1 MERFHV
7 RIAGDELVF
16 SAAHFVTLA
25 GDECEGIHGHDYHV
39 AAEVHGPLGDNHYV
53 VDFLTVRK
61 MLRAI
66 IGRLDHRMLLPAGH
80 PSIHIVTGDREI
92 EARFADRRWV
102 LPQSDCLL
110 LPIANT
116 TTELLAGYVARRL
129 LEELQA
135 AGEGSPA
142 SVRIEL
148 TEGGGFSAACEIG

>member
-7 RIAGDELVF
+7 RIAGDDLVF

-25 GDECEGIHGHDYHV
+25 GEQCEV
-39 AAEVHGPLGDNHYV
+39 GDNHYV
-53 VDFLTVRK
+53 VDFLAVRE

-66 IGRLDHRMLLPAGH
+66 IGGLDHRVLLPAGH
-80 PSIHIVTGDREI
+80 PSIHIVAGDREI

-135 AGEGSPA
+135 AGEESPA

-148 TEGGGFSAACEIG
+148 TEGGGFSAACEIA

>member
-7 RIAGDELVF
+7 RIAGDDLVF